1 VQTVKTPGDISD
13 GGYNAAIIVPASR
26 RRARTAGG
34 ERGAVDTLGFLSTA
48 AFRRGT
54 RVYIGEMPI
63 IFIAI
68 AFISRFMLLAWH
80 NRYRRT
86 R

>member
-26 RRARTAGG
+26 RRTGTAGG
-34 ERGAVDTLGFLSTA
+34 GGRAGGEGGGEGREGDTLGFLSTA

-54 RVYIGEMPI
+54 RSTIGETPI
-63 IFIAI
+63 V
-68 AFISRFMLLAWH
+68 FISLWH
-80 NRYRRT
+80 SSRVL
-86 R
+86 